1 MSDRAIRLGVKPLVF
16 AASLAPLAWLVWA
29 ALSGRLS
36 ANPLSDITNG
46 TGIWTVRFVCLTLA
60 ITPLRWITGWNR
72 LVKFRRMAGLY
83 AFFYGTLHFLTYVVV
98 DRFAG
103 LDFPNGIVSSTTAV
117 ALAKSVGEDVYKR
130 PFITIGFTAWLMMLP
145 LAITSTAG
153 WIRRL
158 GGRNW
163 NRLHKLVYAT
173 GALAVLHYWWLVRS
187 DVRRPVA
194 YATVV
199 LVLLA
204 FRAQKLRV
212 NRVKRAAIAFS
223 LFFAVAATAHAAPAD
238 PHPIDV
244 AVTAPSIVS
253 DALVNDIFAEADA
266 IWAQADVTFQWRRS
280 SKTQA
285 NRDDSLVLMFERSAE
300 RSEAEAPLGW
310 ITFESGRPGHT
321 IHLAPANAESL
332 IKRTPT
338 AYDRTLSQHEALLS
352 RAMGRAFAHEA
363 GHYLLKSKTHAPHGL
378 MRAAW
383 PAEEFLSEDRARFGL
398 AANERAAVRGSFGA
412 PRFRAVAFDSF
423 VLFNPDSIVATAESI
438 FPGHG
443 RELTTSWRT
452 RQFEY
457 SWLRSIT
464 GRYTDFFNVTVDA
477 LVYACHALGLELTPD
492 NKQRLLDAYLH
503 LMPWPDTAN
512 ALRRLRA
519 AGVRVIAITNFSP
532 AMLRSN
538 ATNAAIVNLFDRL
551 VSTDMNH
558 TFKPDPR
565 AYQLGP
571 NVLHLPAE
579 DIVFA
584 AFGGWDAAGAK
595 AFGYPTVWV
604 NRFNQPI
611 EELGVRPD
619 RIATDLDGLLRFV
632 LEEAYDR

>member
-1 MSDRAIRLGVKPLVF
+1 MSDRAVRLGVKPLVF

-72 LVKFRRMAGLY
+72 LVKFRRMTGLY

-103 LDFPNGIVSSTTAV
+103 LDFPNGIVSSTTAL

-212 NRVKRAAIAFS
+212 NRVKRAAIAFG

-244 AVTAPSIVS
+244 AVAAPSIVS
-253 DALVNDIFAEADA
+253 DALVN
-266 IWAQADVTFQWRRS
+266 
-280 SKTQA
+280 
-285 NRDDSLVLMFERSAE
+285 
-300 RSEAEAPLGW
+300 
-310 ITFESGRPGHT
+310 
-321 IHLAPANAESL
+321 
-332 IKRTPT
+332 
-338 AYDRTLSQHEALLS
+338 
-352 RAMGRAFAHEA
+352 
-363 GHYLLKSKTHAPHGL
+363 
-378 MRAAW
+378 
-383 PAEEFLSEDRARFGL
+383 
-398 AANERAAVRGSFGA
+398 ANERAAVRGSFGA

-464 GRYTDFFNVTVDA
+464 DRYTDFFNVTVDA

-492 NKQRLLDAYLH
+492 NKRRLLDAYLH
-503 LMPWPDTAN
+503 LMPWPDTVD

-538 ATNAAIVNLFDRL
+538 ATNAAIANLFDRL

-632 LEEAYDR
+632 LEETYGR

>member
-1 MSDRAIRLGVKPLVF
+1 MSDRAVRLGVKPLVF

-46 TGIWTVRFVCLTLA
+46 TGICTVRFVCLTLA

-72 LVKFRRMAGLY
+72 LAKFRRMTGLY

-103 LDFPNGIVSSTTAV
+103 LDFPNGIVSPTTAV

-130 PFITIGFTAWLMMLP
+130 PFITIGFTAWLTMLP
-145 LAITSTAG
+145 LVITSTAG

-204 FRAQKLRV
+204 FRAHKLRV
-212 NRVKRAAIAFS
+212 NRMKRAAMAFS
-223 LFFAVAATAHAAPAD
+223 LFVAVAATAHAAP
-238 PHPIDV
+238 V
-244 AVTAPSIVS
+244 
-253 DALVNDIFAEADA
+253 
-266 IWAQADVTFQWRRS
+266 
-280 SKTQA
+280 
-285 NRDDSLVLMFERSAE
+285 
-300 RSEAEAPLGW
+300 
-310 ITFESGRPGHT
+310 
-321 IHLAPANAESL
+321 
-332 IKRTPT
+332 
-338 AYDRTLSQHEALLS
+338 
-352 RAMGRAFAHEA
+352 
-363 GHYLLKSKTHAPHGL
+363 
-378 MRAAW
+378 
-383 PAEEFLSEDRARFGL
+383 
-398 AANERAAVRGSFGA
+398 AANERAAVRGSFGI

-492 NKQRLLDAYLH
+492 NKRRLLDAYLH
-503 LMPWPDTAN
+503 LMPWPDTAD

-538 ATNAAIVNLFDRL
+538 ATNAAIANLFDRL

-571 NVLHLPAE
+571 DVLHLPVE

-619 RIATDLDGLLRFV
+619 RIATDLEGLLRFV
-632 LEEAYDR
+632 LEETDDR